1 MGANKYENFEIKV
14 INRSDIHEADYNP
27 RKISDNSLKKLKKWF
42 ATEGK
47 GQLAPLVVNKN
58 TMTLVSGHQRLK
70 CLDQL
75 NRKNDYDLTV
85 SLVDLDEK
93 TEVEANVFM
102 NNPSAQGEFDYDI
115 LAELKD
121 NFPDVS
127 FTDGFGFDES
137 EINAL
142 FNFDEDIKIDVGNSE
157 EANEVVT
164 SAKDFINASKTAREN
179 IKSERDDFYDTFKEN
194 RKQGM
199 ENSIKYQDEHG
210 SPEMWRDDYTIT
222 IVCSS
227 NSEKHEIMRKLN
239 KKETEKYLKS
249 SVLYDIYDHKYEL
262 RSV

>member
-1 MGANKYENFEIKV
+1 M
-14 INRSDIHEADYNP
+14 
-27 RKISDNSLKKLKKWF
+27 
-42 ATEGK
+42 
-47 GQLAPLVVNKN
+47 
-58 TMTLVSGHQRLK
+58 
-70 CLDQL
+70 
-75 NRKNDYDLTV
+75 
-85 SLVDLDEK
+85 VDLDEK

-179 IKSERDDFYDTFKEN
+179 IKNERDDFYDNF
-194 RKQGM
+194 R

-210 SPEMWRDDYTIT
+210 SPEVWRDDYTIT

-249 SVLYDIYDHKYEL
+249 SVLYDIYDHKCEL